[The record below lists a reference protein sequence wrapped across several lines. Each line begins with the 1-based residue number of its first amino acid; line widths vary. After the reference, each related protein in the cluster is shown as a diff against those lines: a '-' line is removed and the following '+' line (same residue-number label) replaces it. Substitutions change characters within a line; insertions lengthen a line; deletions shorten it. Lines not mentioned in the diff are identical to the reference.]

1 MRALLLAL
9 LTSLAAVLP
18 LSAAADANANAN
30 ANASPFFTAKVIDS
44 DNQPVALESLRGK
57 PLVVNFWAR
66 WCGPCRKEI
75 PDLVEMDAKYRSK
88 GLVIL
93 GLAVEDAEYR
103 EAVRDF
109 AKAYEVDYRVLL
121 TSVGK
126 GVELMKALGNDKAGL
141 PFTVLIDRSGKV
153 VVKKLGA
160 MSKADMEAAIKLI
173 L

>member
-1 MRALLLAL
+1 LATPL
-9 LTSLAAVLP
+9 FATSATDV
-18 LSAAADANANAN
+18 
-30 ANASPFFTAKVIDS
+30 
-44 DNQPVALESLRGK
+44 DNQPVALDTLRGK

-75 PDLVEMDAKYRSK
+75 PDLVEMNGKYRGK
-88 GLVIL
+88 GLVIV
-93 GLAVEDAEYR
+93 GLAVEDADSR

-121 TSVGK
+121 AGVGK

-141 PFTVLIDRSGKV
+141 PFTVVIDRSGKV
-153 VVKKLGA
+153 VAKKLGA
-160 MSKADMEAAIKLI
+160 MSKAEMEAAIKQI

>member
-1 MRALLLAL
+1 MRALLLSL
-9 LTSLAAVLP
+9 LIVAAAASLP
-18 LSAAADANANAN
+18 AAADAGAA
-30 ANASPFFTAKVIDS
+30 PFFAAKAIDA

-75 PDLVEMDAKYRSK
+75 PDLVEMNAKYRGK

-109 AKAYEVDYRVLL
+109 AKAYDVDYRVLL

-141 PFTVLIDRSGKV
+141 PFTVVIDRSGKV
-153 VVKKLGA
+153 VVRKLGA
-160 MSKADMEAAIKLI
+160 MSRADMEAAIKQI